1 MSLPCLRTARLA
13 DLDAIVELARTAG
26 AGLTTLPPDRAFL
39 AERIERSVTAFG
51 RTPSHPGAEEYL
63 FVVDDGG
70 SIVGSSALIARVGGF
85 DPFYTYEIR
94 SERITHPPLGVDR
107 TLDVLHLKRDHKGPS
122 ELCGLVVAP
131 DRRGTGIGW
140 LASVGRF
147 MFVAAFPERFAERMI
162 AEIRGF
168 QDDDGRSPFWDG
180 VASQFFAPNAF
191 PEMDTLSGLGEK
203 DFIADL
209 MPAHPI
215 YLDLLAPEVRATI
228 GTAHRDAGGAI
239 QLLRSQ
245 GFTRASEVDIFDA
258 GPIVEC
264 TTAQIA
270 TVRHA
275 RRVTVDRTDGLA
287 AEIPCLVANPTPDFR
302 AVATTAAIDGERIVI
317 DAAAAAALEVEAGA
331 QLMVVERNT

>member
-1 MSLPCLRTARLA
+1 VSIPRLRAARLG

-39 AERIERSVTAFG
+39 AERIERSESAFG
-51 RTPSHPGAEEYL
+51 RRPSHPGAEEYL

-70 SIVGSSALIARVGGF
+70 RIVGSSALLARVGGF

-122 ELCGLVVAP
+122 ELCGLVVTP

-168 QDDDGRSPFWDG
+168 QDADGRSPFWDG

-191 PEMDTLSGLGEK
+191 AEMDTLSGLGEK
-203 DFIADL
+203 DFIAD
-209 MPAHPI
+209 
-215 YLDLLAPEVRATI
+215 
-228 GTAHRDAGGAI
+228 GAL

-245 GFTRASEVDIFDA
+245 GFVPAAEVDIFDA

-264 TTAQIA
+264 ATSQIA

-275 RRVTVDRTDGLA
+275 RRVTVDRTDGPA
-287 AEIPCLVANPTPDFR
+287 GEIPCLIANPTPDFR
-302 AVATTAAIDGERIVI
+302 AVATTAAIDGDHVAI
-317 DAAAAAALEVEAGA
+317 DDATASALEVEPGA
-331 QLMVVERNT
+331 QVMIVERNT

>member
-1 MSLPCLRTARLA
+1 MSIPRLRAARLG

-39 AERIERSVTAFG
+39 AERIERSESAFG
-51 RTPSHPGAEEYL
+51 RRPSHPGAEEYL

-70 SIVGSSALIARVGGF
+70 RIVGSSALLARVGGF

-122 ELCGLVVAP
+122 ELCGLVVTP

-168 QDDDGRSPFWDG
+168 QDADGRSPFWDG

-191 PEMDTLSGLGEK
+191 AEMDTLSGLGEK

-215 YLDLLAPEVRATI
+215 YLDLLAEDVRAAI
-228 GTAHRDAGGAI
+228 GTAHRDAGGAL

-245 GFTRASEVDIFDA
+245 GFVPAAEVDIFDA

-264 TTAQIA
+264 ATSQIA

-275 RRVTVDRTDGLA
+275 RRVTVDRTDGPA
-287 AEIPCLVANPTPDFR
+287 GEIPCLIANPTPDFR
-302 AVATTAAIDGERIVI
+302 AVATTAAIDGDHVAI
-317 DAAAAAALEVEAGA
+317 DDATASALEVEPGA
-331 QLMVVERNT
+331 QVMIVERNT